1 MIQSAHP
8 CLLTRAFGLFTFN
21 VIIDIFRLKS
31 AFLCVFCHLI
41 FLSLVF
47 FRIGCE
53 CFSKTLILTL
63 QRGKLRHRL
72 MKDKMG
78 QVFYTL

>member
-1 MIQSAHP
+1 MIRSAHP

-53 CFSKTLILTL
+53 CFSKTLLSSL
-63 QRGKLRHRL
+63 YGEEN
-72 MKDKMG
+72 
-78 QVFYTL
+78 